1 MLPDESLASDL
12 LRELTSSGADYAD
25 LFAQRTLF
33 RRVVREGGR
42 SRTLSAGEEAG
53 AGLRIRAGGRTLFA
67 AVSSLEPD
75 RLLGQARA
83 LAAEAGGAGESWCE
97 PFRPRAEGDGEA
109 CTDLERA
116 QALLLEGESELAAAG
131 CPEERSSAILSLSDG
146 LSVVANSRGGFCRER
161 RANLT
166 IYQQATVLEGG
177 RGASA
182 AQVVS
187 GPGTLGADPA
197 GTVRRAA
204 REALQTAR
212 HRLAA
217 VPAPR
222 GRFPIVLGPRAAGL
236 FLHEAVGH
244 AFEGDFVASGG
255 SPFSRRLGERVAGA
269 PLELWDDGTAE
280 GGCGTARCDDEGTAT
295 GRACL
300 LREGRLAGYLL
311 DLASAEALSLA
322 PTGHGRRE
330 SYRHPPLPRQR
341 NLAAAPGS
349 LPTDALAEEVEF
361 GLLVLQMG
369 GGWADIPGGD
379 FAFRVTEGFLLRE
392 GKRGEPVRGALLRG
406 NGPRALLALTAIGS
420 ETEAGAGT
428 CLKLE
433 QSVPVSD
440 RAPAL
445 LLESLEVTAEEEP

>member
-12 LRELTSSGADYAD
+12 LREMTSSGADYAD
-25 LFAQRTLF
+25 LFAQRTYY
-33 RRVVREGGR
+33 RRVLREGGQ
-42 SRTLSAGEEAG
+42 SRTLSTGEEAG
-53 AGLRIRAGGRTLFA
+53 AGLRIHAGGRTLFS

-75 RLLGQARA
+75 RLLARARA
-83 LAAEAGGAGESWCE
+83 LAAEAGGAGRSRCE
-97 PFRPRAEGDGEA
+97 PFRPQGGGDGEK
-109 CTDLERA
+109 CRDPEWA

-131 CPEERSSAILSLSDG
+131 CPEERSSSILSLSDG
-146 LSVVANSRGGFCRER
+146 LSVVANSRGAFCRER

-166 IYQQATVLEGG
+166 LYQQVTVLEGG
-177 RGASA
+177 RSGYA
-182 AQVVS
+182 AQLVS
-187 GPGTLGADPA
+187 GPGTLGADPVA
-197 GTVRRAA
+197 TVRRAA

-217 VPAPR
+217 VPAPS
-222 GRFPIVLGPRAAGL
+222 GSFPVVLGPKAAGL

-244 AFEGDFVASGG
+244 AFEGDFVVGGG

-269 PLELWDDGTAE
+269 PLELWDDGTLE

-295 GRACL
+295 GRALL

-322 PTGHGRRE
+322 PTGHGRRA

-406 NGPRALLALTAIGS
+406 NGPRALLALKAIGS
-420 ETEAGAGT
+420 EMGAGDGT
-428 CLKLE
+428 CLK
-433 QSVPVSD
+433 QDQGVPVSD

-445 LLESLEVTAEEEP
+445 LLESLEVTAEEGP